1 MAIKD
6 CYITVRLDIENPD
19 VDEITDNDAEYV
31 VSKLDYSFTLPDG
44 GFSIYDTTICG
55 IND

>member
-31 VSKLDYSFTLPDG
+31 VSELDYSFTLPDG
-44 GFSIYDTTICG
+44 DFSIYDTTICG